1 MSSKY
6 FALGGADDEDSTQRF
21 FTRNKFLPSLPT
33 MLPHR
38 LRRKF
43 RSTRSK
49 IRSRQTPTSSISSLQ
64 TSFNPRDTLQTLRDH
79 QWSVYDAQYIFLAV
93 VGIFALCVIQSPG
106 PMVKT
111 TVATLLML
119 SLLLPVTRQF
129 FLPFLPIAAWLVF
142 FFSCQFISGEYRPPI
157 WVRVLPALENILYGA
172 NLSNILSAHKAVVLD
187 VLAWLP
193 YGITHFGAPFV
204 CSGLMFLFGPPGTT
218 PTFARAFGYMN
229 LTGVMIQLFFP
240 CSPPWYEN
248 MYGLAPANY
257 SMQGSPAGL
266 AAIDKLF
273 GIDLYTSTFTASP
286 MVFGAFP
293 SLHSGCA
300 TIEALFMSHTFPKLR
315 PLFIIYTGWL
325 WWSTMYLSHHY
336 AVDLVGGSLLSAGA
350 YYIAK
355 GKFLPRLQPGK
366 MFRWDYDYVEVGE
379 AREGYAYGITDL
391 AEDDFHPANFGMD
404 SGDEWTIGS
413 SSSVASSS
421 RSPSVGARSPVDE
434 SWEGDTLAS
443 TSDNEYYQQK
453 PGQKS

>member
-1 MSSKY
+1 MSGQY
-6 FALGGADDEDSTQRF
+6 AYLRDGDSTQRF
-21 FTRNKFLPSLPT
+21 FSRSKFPIAMPSLPT
-33 MLPHR
+33 ILPHR

-49 IRSRQTPTSSISSLQ
+49 IRSRQTPTSSTLSSLQ
-64 TSFNPRDTLQTLRDH
+64 TSFNPADTLNTLRTH
-79 QWSVYDAQYIFLAV
+79 QWSVYDAQYVFLAII
-93 VGIFALCVIQSPG
+93 GIFSLCIMQSPG
-106 PMVKT
+106 PLPKT
-111 TVATLLML
+111 AIATLLLL
-119 SLLLPVTRQF
+119 SLLLPITRQF

-142 FFSCQFISGEYRPPI
+142 FYSCQFISGEYRPPI

-172 NLSNILSAHKAVVLD
+172 NLSNILSAHKAAVLD

-218 PTFARAFGYMN
+218 PVFARAFGYMN
-229 LTGVMIQLFFP
+229 LTGVIIQLCFP

-257 SMQGSPAGL
+257 SMPGSPAGL

-273 GIDLYTSTFTASP
+273 GIKLYTSTFTASP

-315 PLFIIYTGWL
+315 PLFIFYTMWL

-336 AVDLVGGSLLSAGA
+336 AVDLVAGSLISAIA
-350 YYIAK
+350 YFIAK
-355 GKFLPRLQPGK
+355 SKSLPRLQAGK

-379 AREGYAYGITDL
+379 AKDGYAYGLTDL
-391 AEDDFHPANFGMD
+391 DDDFHPID
-404 SGDEWTIGS
+404 SADEWTIGS
-413 SSSVASSS
+413 SSSIASPS
-421 RSPSVGARSPVDE
+421 RSPSVGTRSPSELRSPIDE

-443 TSDNEYYQQK
+443 TSDHEY
-453 PGQKS
+453 QKS